1 MPYIYRHIRLDKN
14 EPFYIG
20 ISKKDDG
27 YRRAFT
33 KKNRNLIWNSIV
45 NRIDYYVEI
54 LFEHDDLALILDKEI
69 EFITIYGRIDLGT
82 GTLSNLTDGG
92 IGVYNYICV
101 AQDKEKRSISAKKRV
116 REIGFTDVHKENI
129 SKSKKGVAFSDL
141 HKKKISEGKKG
152 WCPTKEQRLN
162 MIKSLHTPESFQK
175 SAATRKGKPVHPN
188 SEKARIAGRKNW
200 IPTQE
205 SKNKQSFAHLGKKA
219 SNEAKENMSKSQKN
233 RDKSTYTSPPVK
245 SIIQKDLENNVV
257 KIWESMADAGRSGF
271 NIGHISSCCK
281 GNRKQHKGFIWEYET
296 P

>member
-188 SEKARIAGRKNW
+188 SEQARIKGRENW
-200 IPTQE
+200 IPTKE
-205 SKNKQSFAHLGKKA
+205 SRNKQSVAHLGKKA
-219 SNEAKENMSKSQKN
+219 ANETKEKMSKAQKS
-233 RDKSTYTSPPVK
+233 RDKSTYVAPPIK
-245 SIIQKDLENNVV
+245 SVIQKDLEENIVTV
-257 KIWESMADAGRSGF
+257 WESIADAGRGGF
-271 NIGHISSCCK
+271 NVGHITSCCK
-281 GNRKQHKGFIWEYET
+281 GNRKQHKGFIWEYKT
-296 P
+296 L